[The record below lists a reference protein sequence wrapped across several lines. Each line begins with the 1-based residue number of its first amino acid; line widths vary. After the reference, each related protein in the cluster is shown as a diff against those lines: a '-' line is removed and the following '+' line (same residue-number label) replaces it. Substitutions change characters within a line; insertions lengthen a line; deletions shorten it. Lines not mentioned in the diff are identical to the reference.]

1 MDAAHFWRLI
11 EEAKPKSDGDCEEQ
25 CYEQAERLKKS
36 LLLLT
41 AEDVAA
47 FDRIFDQ
54 YRKAAYRWD
63 LWGAA
68 VLINGGA
75 SDDGFEYFRWW
86 LIGQGR
92 EMFEAAVAEPDNL
105 ADLITD
111 DIFWGDGQR
120 ECEAIA
126 YVAAEVYE
134 KKTGR
139 ELPYEEY
146 KPEPSDPVGVKWKDE
161 DLDGLYPKITAR
173 RLESAS

>member
-11 EEAKPKSDGDCEEQ
+11 EEAKPKSDGGCEEQ
-25 CYEQAERLKKS
+25 CDEQAERLKKS

-75 SDDGFEYFRWW
+75 SGDGFEYFCRW
-86 LIGQGR
+86 LIGQGKIV
-92 EMFEAAVAEPDNL
+92 FEAALADPDSL
-105 ADLITD
+105 ADLITS
-111 DIFWGDGQR
+111 DIIWGDA
-120 ECEAIA
+120 ELDCEDLGYAASEA
-126 YVAAEVYE
+126 YQE
-134 KKTGR
+134 KTGQEMPFDEADR
-139 ELPYEEY
+139 LPS
-146 KPEPSDPVGVKWKDE
+146 EPAGIQWAEE
-161 DLDGLYPKITAR
+161 DLGDLFPKIAAKM
-173 RLESAS
+173 SSDS